1 MSSSDLCMYG
11 TYDQHSTS
19 VVYFGLKLS
28 GLNLTCN
35 HPSTTR
41 QWKGLSGRPQT
52 AVLPHLPDFR
62 LSLVDGTSAA
72 MREVPMPLAMSLA
85 SVKAAVNEGRATPP

>member
-1 MSSSDLCMYG
+1 MYG

-19 VVYFGLKLS
+19 VVYFRVKLS

-62 LSLVDGTSAA
+62 LSLADGTSAA

-85 SVKAAVNEGRATPP
+85 IVKAAVNEGRATPP